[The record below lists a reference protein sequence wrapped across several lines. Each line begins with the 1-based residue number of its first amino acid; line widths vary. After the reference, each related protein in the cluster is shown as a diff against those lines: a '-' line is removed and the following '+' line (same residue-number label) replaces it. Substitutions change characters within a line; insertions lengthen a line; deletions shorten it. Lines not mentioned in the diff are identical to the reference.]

1 MSLKRKYIQ
10 VISALLYNANFKG
23 FAEGKIYQGKIK
35 NVCVPGL
42 NCYSCPGA
50 VGACPLGSFQNA
62 IYSSG
67 KTIPF
72 YIVGTLLLFGVIFGR
87 VICGFLCPFG
97 LIQELIYKI
106 PSPKIKKNKVT
117 KAVSKLKYVI
127 LVVFVFVLSAI
138 KEYPAFCKYICP
150 AGTIEGG
157 IPLALGN
164 PSIAAMLGTL
174 FTWKSIVL
182 CIIVIG
188 AVFIYRD
195 FCRFI
200 CPLGAIYSFFN
211 KIAFMGVC
219 VDKTKCDN
227 CGRCIREC
235 KMDVSHVGD
244 MECIQCGE
252 CKAKCHKNA
261 IMSKREFYKRNGELK
276 NEKVQ

>member
-1 MSLKRKYIQ
+1 M
-10 VISALLYNANFKG
+10 
-23 FAEGKIYQGKIK
+23 
-35 NVCVPGL
+35 
-42 NCYSCPGA
+42 
-50 VGACPLGSFQNA
+50 
-62 IYSSG
+62 
-67 KTIPF
+67 
-72 YIVGTLLLFGVIFGR
+72 
-87 VICGFLCPFG
+87 CPFG

-106 PSPKIKKNKVT
+106 PSPKIKKNKIT
-117 KAVSKLKYVI
+117 KALSKLKYVI

-174 FTWKSIVL
+174 FTWKTIVL

>member
-1 MSLKRKYIQ
+1 MSVQ
-10 VISALLYNANFKG
+10 
-23 FAEGKIYQGKIK
+23 K
-35 NVCVPGL
+35 NLMPA
-42 NCYSCPGA
+42 S
-50 VGACPLGSFQNA
+50 
-62 IYSSG
+62 
-67 KTIPF
+67 
-72 YIVGTLLLFGVIFGR
+72 
-87 VICGFLCPFG
+87 
-97 LIQELIYKI
+97 
-106 PSPKIKKNKVT
+106 KIKKNKVT
-117 KAVSKLKYVI
+117 KALSKLKYVI

-174 FTWKSIVL
+174 FTLKSIVL

-219 VDKTKCDN
+219 VDETKCDN

>member
-106 PSPKIKKNKVT
+106 PSPKIKKNKIT
-117 KAVSKLKYVI
+117 KALSKLKYVI

-157 IPLALGN
+157 IPLAFGN

-188 AVFIYRD
+188 AIFIYRD

-211 KIAFMGVC
+211 KIAFMGMC
-219 VDKTKCDN
+219 VDESKCDN

-235 KMDVSHVGD
+235 KMDVSCVGD

>member
-23 FAEGKIYQGKIK
+23 FAEGKIYQEKIK

-87 VICGFLCPFG
+87 VVCGFLCPFG

-117 KAVSKLKYVI
+117 KALSKLKYVI

-219 VDKTKCDN
+219 VDETKCDN

>member
-23 FAEGKIYQGKIK
+23 FAEGRIYQGKIK

-72 YIVGTLLLFGVIFGR
+72 YIVGTLLLLGVIFGR

-106 PSPKIKKNKVT
+106 PSPKIKKNKIT
-117 KAVSKLKYVI
+117 KALSKLKYVI
-127 LVVFVFVLSAI
+127 LAVFVFLLSAI
-138 KEYPAFCKYICP
+138 KKYPAFCKYICP

-219 VDKTKCDN
+219 VDETKCDN

-235 KMDVSHVGD
+235 KMDISHVGD

>member
-72 YIVGTLLLFGVIFGR
+72 YIVGTLLLLGVIFGR

-117 KAVSKLKYVI
+117 KALSKLKYVI

-150 AGTIEGG
+150 QGVLEGA
-157 IPLALGN
+157 IPLSLGNTAIRSALGKLFSFKLIILIMVILL
-164 PSIAAMLGTL
+164 SIL
-174 FTWKSIVL
+174 F
-182 CIIVIG
+182 
-188 AVFIYRD
+188 YRP
-195 FCRFI
+195 FCKWI
-200 CPLGAIYSFFN
+200 CPLGAIYSLFN
-211 KIAFMGVC
+211 KISFLSIKVEDDKC
-219 VDKTKCDN
+219 VGCHQCTKV
-227 CGRCIREC
+227 C
-235 KMDVSHVGD
+235 KMDVDVIKSPNHP
-244 MECIQCGE
+244 ECIRCGA
-252 CKAKCHKNA
+252 CMKACPKDA
-261 IMSKREFYKRNGELK
+261 IHYQFIKFNDK
-276 NEKVQ
+276 

>member
-106 PSPKIKKNKVT
+106 PSPKIKKNKIT
-117 KAVSKLKYVI
+117 KALSKLKYVI

-235 KMDVSHVGD
+235 KMDISHVGD

>member
-72 YIVGTLLLFGVIFGR
+72 YIVGTLLLLGVIFGR

-117 KAVSKLKYVI
+117 KALSKLKYVI

-219 VDKTKCDN
+219 VDETKCDN

-235 KMDVSHVGD
+235 KMDISHVGD

>member
-1 MSLKRKYIQ
+1 MNLKRKYIQ

-106 PSPKIKKNKVT
+106 PSPKIKKNKIT
-117 KAVSKLKYVI
+117 KALSKLKYVI

-219 VDKTKCDN
+219 VDETKCDN

-235 KMDVSHVGD
+235 KMDVSYVGD
-244 MECIQCGE
+244 MECIQFGE

>member
-72 YIVGTLLLFGVIFGR
+72 YIVGTLLLLGVIFGR

-117 KAVSKLKYVI
+117 KALSKLKYVI

-164 PSIAAMLGTL
+164 TSIAAMLGTL

-219 VDKTKCDN
+219 VDETKCDN

>member
-1 MSLKRKYIQ
+1 MNLKRKYIQ

-72 YIVGTLLLFGVIFGR
+72 YIVGTLLLLGVIFGR

-117 KAVSKLKYVI
+117 KALSKLKYVI

-164 PSIAAMLGTL
+164 SSIAAMLGTL

-188 AVFIYRD
+188 AIFIYRD

-219 VDKTKCDN
+219 VDETKCDN

>member
-10 VISALLYNANFKG
+10 GISALLYNANFKG

-72 YIVGTLLLFGVIFGR
+72 YIVGTLLLLGVIFGR

-117 KAVSKLKYVI
+117 KALSKLKYVI

-164 PSIAAMLGTL
+164 SSIAAMLGTL

-188 AVFIYRD
+188 AIFIYRD

-219 VDKTKCDN
+219 VDETKCDN